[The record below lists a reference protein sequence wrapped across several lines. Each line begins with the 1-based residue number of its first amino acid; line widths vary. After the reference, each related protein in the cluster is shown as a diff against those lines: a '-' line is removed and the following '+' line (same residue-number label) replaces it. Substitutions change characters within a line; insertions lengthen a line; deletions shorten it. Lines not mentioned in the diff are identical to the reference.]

1 MNNSHTY
8 RALFFIITT
17 LILTITAC
25 SPDKDETLVVTRH
38 DSTSYGLGVAFAK
51 KIPQNLKDNNIE
63 SVDFKYFMQGII
75 DYFDSSGNLQ
85 MTEEEIT
92 RVLNEEMNKQMV
104 ENQKQY
110 EQDNFPNKKAGE
122 AFLNE
127 NKKDRTIIELKN
139 GLQYKIIDPGWGKLA
154 PLVSDTIFISF
165 KVYTINN
172 ELIYNSQDYSAMTK
186 IYLGSAIPA
195 FQEILPKIKTGGS
208 VRIFASYEYA
218 YGSEVYKKD
227 KVKPYETLIFDVVV
241 NKIRLNAERLNEFNR
256 LNEIEPTGQQT
267 NQQ

>member
-1 MNNSHTY
+1 MTEVQIKEHQRKSKNGKSVTVKGYTRRVGRKGVHSPKKDKS
-8 RALFFIITT
+8 
-17 LILTITAC
+17 TAAG
-25 SPDKDETLVVTRH
+25 SGEE
-38 DSTSYGLGVAFAK
+38 FQAK
-51 KIPQNLKDNNIE
+51 KASATKEKP
-63 SVDFKYFMQGII
+63 KYTGP
-75 DYFDSSGNLQ
+75 Q

-92 RVLNEEMNKQMV
+92 RVLNEEMNKQMA

-110 EQDNFPNKKAGE
+110 EQENFPNKKAGE

-154 PLVSDTIFISF
+154 PLVTDTIFISF
-165 KVYTINN
+165 KVYTIKN

-186 IYLGSAIPA
+186 IQLGSAIPA

-208 VRIFASYEYA
+208 VRIFTSYEYA

-227 KVKPYETLIFDVVV
+227 KVKPYETLIFDVIV